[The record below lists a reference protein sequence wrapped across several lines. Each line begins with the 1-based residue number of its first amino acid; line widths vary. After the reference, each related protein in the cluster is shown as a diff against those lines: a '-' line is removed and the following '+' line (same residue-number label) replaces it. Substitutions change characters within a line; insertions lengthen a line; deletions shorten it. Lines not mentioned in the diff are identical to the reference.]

1 MKRIAVMLAVLP
13 AALAAYALAQSAF
26 KLNIGG
32 KAYSGQAIV
41 VKGETYVPLKALQA
55 AGVRSSLSGGTLT
68 LTLPNAP
75 AIEGGAN
82 QNAAL
87 EGCIN
92 EWLFDGVWRFRAT
105 SLEAFK
111 DGDRS
116 GWRVAAELRNGTKV
130 NNIALGGTGFAGLQL
145 ALSDGNQIGVY
156 NVTDLDVPVAQGASI
171 RASLVFYSDDPNEAR
186 TPTKLLLLLKPSASD
201 VSVLRS
207 AGGSYSTSD
216 PSFRVKLDCTK

>member
-1 MKRIAVMLAVLP
+1 MKRNMIVIAAILGTV
-13 AALAAYALAQSAF
+13 ALAQAVTSY
-26 KLNIGG
+26 KLNINNKSFPG
-32 KAYSGQAIV
+32 SAIV

-68 LTLPNAP
+68 LSLPSAT
-75 AIEGGAN
+75 ATQGGAN

-92 EWLFDGVWRFRAT
+92 EWLFNGVWRFRAT

-116 GWRVAAELRNGTKV
+116 GWRVAAELRNGTKA
-130 NNIALGGTGFAGLQL
+130 NNIALGGTGFTALQL

-156 NVTDLDVPVAQGASI
+156 NVTDLDVPVAQGASV